1 MKKVIFVFRVT
12 TGQEKIVSQM
22 LEKKA
27 RAQKIA
33 IYSLLVPENVKGYLF
48 VEAASENDA
57 VNLAQ
62 KTRHVKGILK
72 SQIELAEIEKMVK
85 AEKPAALTIEIGDI
99 VEIKSGA
106 FKGDKAKVTKI
117 DDNKDELTV
126 EFTDMAVPIP
136 TTIKRKIAKLVKKS
150 GDEAEY

>member
-1 MKKVIFVFRVT
+1 MIYIFRVT

-22 LEKKA
+22 LEKKSK
-27 RAQKIA
+27 AQKLA
-33 IYSLLVPENVKGYLF
+33 IYSILVPENVKGYLF
-48 VEAASENDA
+48 VEAATENDA
-57 VNLAQ
+57 VHLAQ

-72 SQIELAEIEKMVK
+72 QPIDLSEVEKMVT

-117 DDNKDELTV
+117 DENKDELTV
-126 EFTDMAVPIP
+126 EFMDMAVPIP
-136 TTIKRKIAKLVKKS
+136 TTIKRKITKLFKKV
-150 GDEAEY
+150 GDEE

>member
-1 MKKVIFVFRVT
+1 MIYIFRVT

-27 RAQKIA
+27 KAQKLA
-33 IYSLLVPENVKGYLF
+33 IYSILVPENVKGYLF
-48 VEAASENDA
+48 VEAATENDA
-57 VNLAQ
+57 VHLAQ
-62 KTRHVKGILK
+62 KTRHVKGLLK
-72 SQIELAEIEKMVK
+72 QAIELSEVEKMVT

-117 DDNKDELTV
+117 DENKDELTV
-126 EFTDMAVPIP
+126 EFMDMAVPIP
-136 TTIKRKIAKLVKKS
+136 TTIKRKITKLFRKA
-150 GDEAEY
+150 GEEE

>member
-1 MKKVIFVFRVT
+1 VIYIFRVT

-27 RAQKIA
+27 KAQKLA
-33 IYSLLVPENVKGYLF
+33 IYSILVPENVKGYLF
-48 VEAASENDA
+48 VEAATENDA
-57 VNLAQ
+57 VHLAQ
-62 KTRHVKGILK
+62 KTRHVKGLLK
-72 SQIELAEIEKMVK
+72 QAIELSEVEKMVT

-117 DDNKDELTV
+117 DENKDELTV
-126 EFTDMAVPIP
+126 EFMDMAVPIP
-136 TTIKRKIAKLVKKS
+136 TTIKRKITKLFRKA
-150 GDEAEY
+150 GEEE

>member
-1 MKKVIFVFRVT
+1 MIYIFRVT

-27 RAQKIA
+27 KAQKLA
-33 IYSLLVPENVKGYLF
+33 IYSILVPENVKGYLF

-57 VNLAQ
+57 VHLSQ

-72 SQIELAEIEKMVK
+72 QNIDISEVEKMVK
-85 AEKPAALTIEIGDI
+85 AEKPAALTIELGDI
-99 VEIKSGA
+99 IEIKSGA
-106 FKGDKAKVTKI
+106 FKGDKAKVIKI

-126 EFTDMAVPIP
+126 EFMDMAVPIP
-136 TTIKRKIAKLVKKS
+136 TTIKRKIAKLFTKS
-150 GDEAEY
+150 GEDD

>member
-1 MKKVIFVFRVT
+1 MIYIFRVT

-27 RAQKIA
+27 KAQKLS
-33 IYSLLVPENVKGYLF
+33 IYSILVPENVKGYLF
-48 VEAASENDA
+48 VEAATENDA
-57 VNLAQ
+57 VHLAQ

-72 SQIELAEIEKMVK
+72 QAIELSEVEKMVT

-117 DDNKDELTV
+117 DENKDELTV
-126 EFTDMAVPIP
+126 EFMDMAVPIP
-136 TTIKRKIAKLVKKS
+136 TTIKRKITKLFRKA
-150 GDEAEY
+150 GEEE

>member
-1 MKKVIFVFRVT
+1 MIYVFRVT

-22 LEKKA
+22 LERKS
-27 RAQKIA
+27 RAQKLA
-33 IYSLLVPENVKGYLF
+33 IYSILVPENVKGYLF
-48 VEAASENDA
+48 VEAATENDA
-57 VNLAQ
+57 VHLAQ

-72 SQIELAEIEKMVK
+72 QNIELSEVEKMVT
-85 AEKPAALTIEIGDI
+85 AEKPAALRIEVGDL

-126 EFTDMAVPIP
+126 EFVDMAVPIP
-136 TTIKRKIAKLVKKS
+136 TTIKRKIAKLFQKS
-150 GDEAEY
+150 GEGEE